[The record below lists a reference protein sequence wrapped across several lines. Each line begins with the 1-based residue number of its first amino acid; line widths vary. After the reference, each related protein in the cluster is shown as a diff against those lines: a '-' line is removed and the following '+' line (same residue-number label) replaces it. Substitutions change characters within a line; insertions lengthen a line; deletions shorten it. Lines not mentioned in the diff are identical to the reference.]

1 MFRLALACGS
11 GFGGQICEQGKG
23 FFEINRQF
31 LRRKAAVHKLLSL
44 YCGKA
49 AMNRWFSFA
58 FGEIQSEILIN
69 CRCEA
74 SPFIKLK
81 TSKTYD

>member
-1 MFRLALACGS
+1 
-11 GFGGQICEQGKG
+11 
-23 FFEINRQF
+23 
-31 LRRKAAVHKLLSL
+31 L

-49 AMNRWFSFA
+49 AMSRWFSFA